1 MLSLFNIPSNDP
13 SKMTQRVSQSMC
25 SSIHRKREILFLQ
38 VSTDTSKSILPIR
51 PKPLLYPKDS
61 TILTNSRHSSK
72 ADQTGC
78 NILVSIVMSYV
89 SFRFDSKYI
98 RIYLSMICLLS
109 RISMMRMRLK
119 NLRH

>member
-25 SSIHRKREILFLQ
+25 SSIHRKREIPPPYFSLS
-38 VSTDTSKSILPIR
+38 VPADTSKSILPIR

-78 NILVSIVMSYV
+78 NILVSTVMSYV
-89 SFRFDSKYI
+89 SCASIRSIYI
-98 RIYLSMICLLS
+98 S
-109 RISMMRMRLK
+109 IST
-119 NLRH
+119 